1 MQLYTPTENSI
12 TPQVSADDLIA
23 KLEGKTTLDYF
34 FATATKTPERIAL
47 RAKTDDDDEST
58 DKFGTYELLKDES
71 GNTWREYSWGEY
83 KNLALKFSSALT
95 GLGVQS
101 DERIMLLLRNMPAF
115 HICDVGAMCHGATPV
130 SIYHSSSPDQIQ
142 YLIEHSEASVIV
154 VEHQAFAARVA
165 EIADQIPNI
174 KHLIVVED
182 PDSLASDIIKKIKNS
197 NIEVHYLKTLLEQSE
212 TTEESEALSSTNQDD
227 LATIIYT
234 SGTTGT
240 PKGVALTQRNIS
252 STVESLYTVIK
263 QNLDIDGYKVVSY
276 LPMAHIAER
285 MVSHYIGMRFG
296 WTLTCCPDATLV
308 SQYLGPTRPDA
319 LFAVPRIWEKAY
331 ATINAFIAEEM
342 KEDFGKALI
351 KGSEF
356 ADMRAAGI
364 QIPQKDLDDF
374 AEADAKFLAPWR
386 TLLGLDNCKVAVSG
400 AAPLPVEILT
410 FFRGL
415 GIPVS
420 EIYGLSETCGPLTW
434 SPNAQRN
441 GFVGEP
447 IPGEEVALGDDGEV
461 LVRGA
466 NIFDGY
472 LKDEEKT
479 REAIDDDGW
488 FHTGD
493 IGIFEDGQ
501 LKIVDRKKELI
512 ITAGGKNVSP
522 ANLEAHL
529 KTSSYIFN
537 ACVVGDGK
545 KYLGVVIVLDPE
557 ALAFFAGMNGLS
569 GDDAS
574 FASLSKHEGILKEV
588 EKAVEMTNS
597 HVSSAESIRK
607 FVILDHEW
615 LPDSDVLTPTMKLKR
630 KVVVEK
636 YADEIASMF

>member
-1 MQLYTPTENSI
+1 MQIYEPSPNSI
-12 TPQVSADDLIA
+12 TPQISPEELIA

-34 FATATKTPERIAL
+34 FATANNTPGRIAL
-47 RAKTDDDDEST
+47 RSKTDEDDQNT
-58 DKFGTYELLKDES
+58 DKFGNYELVTDDS
-71 GNTWREYSWGEY
+71 QNTWREYTWGEY

-95 GLGVQS
+95 DLEVKD
-101 DERIMLLLRNMPAF
+101 DERIMMLLRNVPAF
-115 HICDVGAMCHGATPV
+115 HICDVGSMCHGATPV
-130 SIYHSSSPDQIQ
+130 SIYHSSSPEQIL
-142 YLIEHSEASVIV
+142 YLIEHSEASVII
-154 VEHQAFAARVA
+154 VENPAFAER
-165 EIADQIPNI
+165 IAVIAKDIPRI
-174 KHLIVVED
+174 KHLIMLED
-182 PDSLASDIIKKIKNS
+182 PETLSSGIKTKIVAA
-197 NIEVHYLKTLLEQSE
+197 NIQIHYLKVLLENALPVDEKIALNS
-212 TTEESEALSSTNQDD
+212 TTQDD

-252 STVESLYTVIK
+252 STVESLYTVAG
-263 QNLDIDGYKVVSY
+263 LDLDAYKVVSY

-331 ATINAFIAEEM
+331 ATINAFIAKDMREE
-342 KEDFGKALI
+342 FGKALV
-351 KGSEF
+351 KGSEI
-356 ADMRAAGI
+356 ADMRANGI
-364 QIPQKDLDDF
+364 DIPKETLDEF
-374 AEADAKFLAPWR
+374 AQVDAKLLAPWR
-386 TLLGLDNCKVAVSG
+386 ALLGLDNCKVAVSG

-447 IPGEEVALGDDGEV
+447 IPGEEVALADDGEV

-466 NIFDGY
+466 NIFSEY

-479 REAIDDDGW
+479 SEAIDGDGW

-493 IGIFEDGQ
+493 IGIFDDGQ

-529 KTSSYIFN
+529 KTSPYIFN
-537 ACVVGDGK
+537 AFVVGDGQ
-545 KYLGVVIVLDPE
+545 KYLGALIILDPE
-557 ALAFFAGMNGLS
+557 ALDFFAGMNGLS
-569 GDDAS
+569 GKDAT
-574 FASLSKHEGILKEV
+574 FAELSKHAGIKAEV
-588 EKAVEMTNS
+588 EKAVETANS

-607 FVILDHEW
+607 FFILDHEW

-630 KVVVEK
+630 KIVNEK
-636 YADEIASMF
+636 YANEIASMF